1 MRNSITYYIICIVLG
16 AIIGWLCRG
25 CYFRDIKGTM
35 QRDTVVKYEKIPY
48 SRLELSKNTY
58 ELKIPKIEK
67 KELVFIPEHS
77 TTIIYRDSVRY
88 VTLPRNFYFTKVE
101 DVEIWH
107 SGIDSR
113 IDSVN
118 VFRRS
123 ISVTESFTP
132 AQRHKHWGI
141 GIQVGY
147 GLHLHAGELRGAP
160 YVGVGISYN
169 ILTF

>member
-1 MRNSITYYIICIVLG
+1 MRNSITYCILFVVLG
-16 AIIGWLCRG
+16 AVIGWLCRG
-25 CYFRDIKGTM
+25 HYSRDGIGIT
-35 QRDTVVKYEKIPY
+35 QRDTVVKYERVFY

-58 ELKIPKIEK
+58 ELEIPKIDK

-101 DVEIWH
+101 DAEIWH

-132 AQRHKHWGI
+132 AQQHRRWGI

>member
-1 MRNSITYYIICIVLG
+1 MRNSITYCILCVILG
-16 AIIGWLCRG
+16 AVIGWLCRE
-25 CYFRDIKGTM
+25 YHFRDATKM
-35 QRDTVVKYEKIPY
+35 LQRDTVVRYEKIPY
-48 SRLELSKNTY
+48 SRIELAANTYKLEL
-58 ELKIPKIEK
+58 PKIDK

-101 DVEIWH
+101 DAEIWH

-132 AQRHKHWGI
+132 AQRHKRWGI

-160 YVGVGISYN
+160 YVGVGLSYN